1 VFVCDLRIAACS
13 EGDFGWVRSFLGTA
27 EEEEEEEEEETARA
41 AGLEDGGAVPGLN
54 CTTFRNQIL
63 VYGSALIAKGKE

>member
-1 VFVCDLRIAACS
+1 MFVCDLRIAACS
-13 EGDFGWVRSFLGTA
+13 EGDFGWVRSFFGTA
-27 EEEEEEEEEETARA
+27 EEEEDEETARA

>member
-27 EEEEEEEEEETARA
+27 EEEEEEETARA
-41 AGLEDGGAVPGLN
+41 AGLEDGGAVLGLN
-54 CTTFRNQIL
+54 CNTFRNQIL
-63 VYGSALIAKGKE
+63 VFGSALIAKGKE